1 MNRFILAAIGTGWA
15 SLPGAPAQAAGA
27 SAAGALATGDPAAG
41 ERAFRACAS
50 CHTLD
55 GRHRVGPTL
64 QGVIGRKAGTA
75 DGFRYSPDVIAAGE
89 AGVVWDAETI
99 IVFLADP
106 STFLA
111 EATGQDRARTRK
123 RNRYPDEQ
131 LRRDIAAFLSS
142 RE

>member
-1 MNRFILAAIGTGWA
+1 MNRVILAAIGIGCA
-15 SLPGAPAQAAGA
+15 SLPVAPTQAADIP
-27 SAAGALATGDPAAG
+27 ATGDPAAG

-75 DGFRYSPDVIAAGE
+75 DGFRYSPDVVAAGE
-89 AGVVWDAETI
+89 AGVVWDPETI
-99 IVFLADP
+99 TVFLADP

-131 LRRDIAAFLSS
+131 LRRDIAAFLDA